1 MSEEHYNRWLILVA
15 AIIINICI
23 GTLYAWSVFAM
34 PLGKLFGWAPPAL
47 ALVFTINHGLSPVAM
62 IGGG

>member
-1 MSEEHYNRWLILVA
+1 MSEEKYNRWLILIA

-47 ALVFTINHGLSPVAM
+47 G
-62 IGGG
+62 